1 MATPK
6 AGLDLGR
13 SAYEEH
19 RWGDAFE
26 HFVTA
31 NAEGG
36 LPAADLE
43 RLATAAMLTGQ
54 STFGVDTLTRAHE
67 EFLVMG
73 DAASAARCAGWLGMF
88 LSNQG
93 EMARSAG
100 WLLRARRLVE
110 ELDEPGPVEGFLLI
124 PDALGKL
131 YGGDVPGAAV
141 VFGQAL
147 EIGTRFRDRDLVSM
161 AQLGQGQAQIMLG
174 QTTQGLGLLDE
185 VMVAVTAGEL
195 SPIPSGIIY
204 CAVIGACH
212 LVFDVHRALE
222 WTAALDHWCAGRP
235 DMVLFSGQCQS
246 HRAQLYILHGRWP
259 DALAAAGL
267 ALDRAGRGDPQAQF
281 GGFYEQGE
289 VRRLRGELE
298 AAETCYREA
307 ANSGYE
313 PQPGLALFHLARGD
327 SLLAQS
333 QIRRAA
339 ATTDVATRQQLLP
352 ALVEIEL
359 AAADTAAARRG
370 VEELK
375 ALAEVFP
382 VSMVQAHAC
391 QADGAVLLEEG
402 DASSALKQLRR
413 AWTAWRSLD
422 VPFEAARC
430 RVLVGRAC
438 RLLGDEDSALMD
450 FEAAR
455 REFLDLGAAPAVA
468 AVDSLLGGRGPGQ
481 PGPLTRREIDVL
493 RLVAAGKTNRAV
505 AVELYLSE
513 KTVARH
519 LSNIY
524 LKLGLSSRTA
534 ATAYAY
540 EHGLAR

>member
-1 MATPK
+1 MASPK

-26 HFVTA
+26 HLVTA

-54 STFGVDTLTRAHE
+54 STFGIDTLTRSHE

-73 DAASAARCAGWLGMF
+73 DAASAARCAGWLGLF
-88 LSNQG
+88 LINQG

-131 YGGDVPGAAV
+131 YGGDVEGAAV
-141 VFGQAL
+141 IFGRAFD
-147 EIGTRFRDRDLVSM
+147 IGTRFRDKDLVSL
-161 AQLGQGQAQIMLG
+161 AQLGQGQAKIMLG
-174 QTTQGLGLLDE
+174 QTVQGLGLLDE

-195 SPIPSGIIY
+195 SPVPSGIIY

-246 HRAQLYILHGRWP
+246 HRAQLYVLHGQWP

-267 ALDRAGRGDPQAQF
+267 ALDRAARGDPQSVY
-281 GGFYEQGE
+281 GGFYQQGE
-289 VRRLRGELE
+289 VQRLRGELD
-298 AAETCYREA
+298 AAETSYREA
-307 ANSGYE
+307 GNSGYE
-313 PQPGLALFHLARGD
+313 PQPGLALIHLARGD
-327 SLLAQS
+327 SLLAQG

-339 ATTDVATRQQLLP
+339 ATTDLASRHQLLP
-352 ALVEIEL
+352 ALVDIEL
-359 AAADTAAARRG
+359 ATGDIAAARSG
-370 VEELK
+370 AEELK
-375 ALAEVFP
+375 ALAEAFP
-382 VSMVQAHAC
+382 VPMVQAHAC

-402 DASSALKQLRR
+402 DPAGALKPLRR
-413 AWTAWRSLD
+413 AWTTWRSLD

-430 RVLVGRAC
+430 RILVGRAC

-455 REFLDLGAAPAVA
+455 RDLLDLGAKPAVA
-468 AVDSLLGGRGPGQ
+468 AVDSLLGVVSPGPA
-481 PGPLTRREIDVL
+481 GPLTRREVEVL

-519 LSNIY
+519 LSNIF

-540 EHGLAR
+540 DHGLAG